1 MRNYYYQH
9 HLLYNFVVCKEKKLA
24 FKCFQS
30 ANKSLEDLNNG
41 RKTLTAS
48 SEKHFEESEALKK
61 EYEGEKCF
69 RFQII
74 IKSLF
79 SKIVHVLS
87 FESQVL
93 WKLIKSMAICFIFN
107 FRLYEGESFF

>member
-1 MRNYYYQH
+1 M
-9 HLLYNFVVCKEKKLA
+9 YNFVVCKENKLT
-24 FKCFQS
+24 FKYFQS

-61 EYEGEKCF
+61 DYEGEKCF
-69 RFQII
+69 RFHII
-74 IKSLF
+74 IKSRF
-79 SKIVHVLS
+79 QKAYMYIFS

-93 WKLIKSMAICFIFN
+93 WKLIKSMAICFIFY
-107 FRLYEGESFF
+107 FRLYEGESFP